1 MALDRQ
7 TDFTGGL
14 NTRIPAHKIP
24 DNMVQAAINTDF
36 THGDVRPDT
45 GIGGDGGGKQF
56 FYEKGDSWV
65 GTDTADPYT
74 ILVVDAGVTSTAT
87 VPSTDLGNTLTI
99 SETGIY
105 QIGMSDTVTATFGTD
120 ILTTAGGAHGL
131 VVNDTIVLAGSD
143 VPLPLVAGTTY
154 FIKTRP
160 AVDTMPLAATE
171 GGTLIDLADNGTGTI
186 TLTSVTSVTVND
198 TELNLGSVTSFAE

>member
-14 NTRIPAHKIP
+14 NTRLPAHKIP
-24 DNMVQAAINTDF
+24 ENMVQAAINTDF
-36 THGDVRPDT
+36 THGDVRSDT

-87 VPSTDLGNTLTI
+87 VPSTDLGNPLTI
-99 SETGIY
+99 NDSGTY
-105 QIGMSDTVTATFGTD
+105 QIGMTDTVTATFGTD

-143 VPLPLVAGTTY
+143 LPDPLVAGTT
-154 FIKTRP
+154 
-160 AVDTMPLAATE
+160 
-171 GGTLIDLADNGTGTI
+171 
-186 TLTSVTSVTVND
+186 
-198 TELNLGSVTSFAE
+198 